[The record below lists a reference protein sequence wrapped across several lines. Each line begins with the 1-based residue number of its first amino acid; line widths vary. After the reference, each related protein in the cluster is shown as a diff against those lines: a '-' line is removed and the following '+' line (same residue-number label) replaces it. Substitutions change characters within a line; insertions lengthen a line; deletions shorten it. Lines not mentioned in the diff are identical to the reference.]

1 MAAICLDCGC
11 GLLADRHGDAGHL
24 TIDDLQAAAGAS
36 GVSIVRAAA
45 NILQTVTGT
54 LSDNDPEP
62 EGPELQFLAGAAY
75 QCRPDECIAKGQDG
89 GRDWISPPELERAAW
104 NFMLKGQQH
113 GLFHVDGTEGAART
127 VESAIYRNP
136 IPWVISDDLMI
147 RKGDWYIGAL
157 LNDSAWQ
164 AYKAGRIGGFSPQGV
179 ARRRR
184 VVKG

>member
-1 MAAICLDCGC
+1 VVRTCLDCGC
-11 GLLADRHGDAGHL
+11 GLLADRHGDGRHL
-24 TIDDLQAAAGAS
+24 TIDDLQAAAEAS
-36 GVSIVRAAA
+36 GISLVRAAA

-54 LSDNDPEP
+54 LCDNDPEP
-62 EGPELQFLAGAAY
+62 DGPVRQFLAGCAY
-75 QCRPDECIAKGQDG
+75 QCGPTSRIAKGVDG
-89 GRDWISPPELERAAW
+89 GRDFMTAPELERAAW

-157 LNDSAWQ
+157 LNDTAWSA
-164 AYKAGRIGGFSPQGV
+164 YEAGRIGGFSPQGV

-184 VVKG
+184 VAKG